1 MLNPI
6 YGGISGAKLPVDE
19 YDLGEGAV
27 LRATLLTLWSALE
40 HLFAP
45 SKSELRFRVSALIA
59 CYLTEPGEDRM
70 QVQKK
75 LTKLYDERSQAAHT
89 AEQVEGQA
97 ASDTFAIMSQ
107 VLLKIISEDRVPS
120 REFLEKL
127 LFGAS

>member
-1 MLNPI
+1 
-6 YGGISGAKLPVDE
+6 
-19 YDLGEGAV
+19 
-27 LRATLLTLWSALE
+27 
-40 HLFAP
+40 
-45 SKSELRFRVSALIA
+45 
-59 CYLTEPGEDRM
+59 M

-75 LTKLYDERSQAAHT
+75 LAKLYDERSQAAHT
-89 AEQVEGQA
+89 AEQVEAQA